1 MSKPLHIAVTS
12 TEITLLDSAQKLAK
26 SLFLPY
32 IEYSKQ
38 EKFDF
43 ILALT
48 LTGLYL
54 KDLGK
59 KSLGMLRIDF
69 LQGKLA
75 YRLHHLHNQKQLLA
89 KAVGL
94 KVNFKPTVLDA
105 TAGLGSDGFILAQ
118 LGCSVTL
125 LERSPVIF
133 ALLRDGLNR
142 AIKHPKYSLLSIKLI
157 QTNSL
162 IYLKKISARKET
174 PDIIY
179 LDPMYPHSAKSAL
192 AKKEM
197 RFLRQLVGD
206 DIDAV
211 NLLALALVCAKQRVV
226 VKRPRLAPYLAKLK
240 PQHSIF
246 GKQHRLDVYFT
257 HLFQGLNFRPLPTL

>member
-12 TEITLLDSAQKLAK
+12 TEISLLDAAQKLAK

-32 IEYSKQ
+32 IERPQK
-38 EKFDF
+38 KDFDF

-48 LTGLYL
+48 PTGLCL
-54 KDLGK
+54 EDLGQ
-59 KSLGMLRIDF
+59 KSLGILKIDF
-69 LQGKLA
+69 FQGKLA
-75 YRLHHLHNQKQLLA
+75 YRLHHLQNQKQLLA

-94 KVNFKPTVLDA
+94 KINFKPSVLDA

-133 ALLRDGLNR
+133 ALLHDGLNR
-142 AIKHPKYSLLSIKLI
+142 ALSHPHYSRLSIKLL
-157 QTNSL
+157 QKNSL
-162 IYLKKISARKET
+162 IYLKKVGLSKEA
-174 PDIIY
+174 PEIIY
-179 LDPMYPHSAKSAL
+179 LDPMYPHSSKSAL

-206 DIDAV
+206 DTDAS
-211 NLLALALVCAKQRVV
+211 NLLALALVGAKQRVV
-226 VKRPRLAPYLAKLK
+226 VKRPRLAPYLAEIK
-240 PQHSIF
+240 PHHSIL
-246 GKQHRLDVYFT
+246 GKQHRLDVYST
-257 HLFQGLNFRPLPTL
+257 PLFQGPNFKP

>member
-1 MSKPLHIAVTS
+1 MSKPLYIAVTS
-12 TEITLLDSAQKLAK
+12 TEISLLDAAQKLAK

-32 IEYSKQ
+32 IEHPKQ
-38 EKFDF
+38 KDFDF

-48 LTGLYL
+48 PAGLCL
-54 KDLGK
+54 EDLGE
-59 KSLGMLRIDF
+59 KSLGILKIDF
-69 LQGKLA
+69 FQGKLA

-94 KVNFKPTVLDA
+94 KVNFKPTILDA

-118 LGCSVTL
+118 LGCPVTL

-133 ALLRDGLNR
+133 ALLHDGLYR
-142 AIKHPKYSLLSIKLI
+142 ALNHPKYSLLSIKLI

-162 IYLKKISARKET
+162 IYLKKISAGKET
-174 PDIIY
+174 PEIIY
-179 LDPMYPHSAKSAL
+179 LDPMYPHSAKTAL

-197 RFLRQLVGD
+197 RFLRQLAGD
-206 DIDAV
+206 DMDAA
-211 NLLALALVCAKQRVV
+211 NLLALALVYAKQRVV
-226 VKRPRLAPYLAKLK
+226 VKRPRLAPYLAELK
-240 PQHSIF
+240 PHHSIF

-257 HLFQGLNFRPLPTL
+257 HLSQGANFKPLSIR

>member
-1 MSKPLHIAVTS
+1 MNKPLRIAVTS
-12 TEITLLDSAQKLAK
+12 TEISLLDSAQKLAK
-26 SLFLPY
+26 NLFLPY
-32 IEYSKQ
+32 IEPPQQKN
-38 EKFDF
+38 FDF

-48 LTGLYL
+48 PAGLCL

-59 KSLGMLRIDF
+59 KSLGVLKIDF
-69 LQGKLA
+69 FQGKLA

-94 KVNFKPTVLDA
+94 KASFKPTVLDA
-105 TAGLGSDGFILAQ
+105 TAGLGNDAFILAQ

-133 ALLRDGLNR
+133 ALLHDGLYR
-142 AIKHPKYSLLSIKLI
+142 ALNHPKYSFLSIKLI
-157 QTNSL
+157 QTNAL
-162 IYLKKISARKET
+162 FYLKKISAGKEA
-174 PDIIY
+174 PEIIY

-206 DIDAV
+206 DMDAAH
-211 NLLALALVCAKQRVV
+211 LLALSLVCAKQRVV
-226 VKRPRLAPYLAKLK
+226 VKRPRLAPYLAELK
-240 PQHSIF
+240 PGHSIF

-257 HLFQGLNFRPLPTL
+257 HLFQGQNFKPLSTL